1 MSPYHY
7 TLGIIMLLMSA
18 VVHSVTIDLTAEF
31 TPKIHNTNSDG
42 VFTNTT
48 PNSGYCAR
56 WPQHC
61 NSDELSVGVPLILNM
76 QYSIPAFNEPRKGIY
91 FGLPKTEKS
100 IIVTNN
106 KTGESFNVVFK
117 ITNFSANVNKGNDI
131 NWLAK
136 TSDLSSRTNWYY
148 PTDPGTGCTSGSFV
162 VGNINWLQF
171 IWKTLNNT
179 TPCYLISTIER
190 VGRPSQLSD
199 LSIGYSLQAK
209 DNLLTVGSGNYV
221 GKLSF
226 TVGPGGDFD
235 FGDNYQASDSVVDI
249 NLTLSVNHD
258 LIVTTTP
265 ESRALSLQPCSAG
278 KVCTEEQGKRNWE
291 RWMITKIT
299 PQLTAR
305 SDFLLSSTGAFTAY
319 LQCEYIQ
326 GEHCAIKSDNNGQ
339 LVPVKAYLS
348 LPNNI
353 INQKTNNTVSH
364 APMLNTKD
372 LANNTFLTRDIGS
385 NRKGSIDFLVTQHDV
400 DTMLLIRPDTYRG
413 TVTVIFD
420 PKIY

>member
-1 MSPYHY
+1 MRHYHY
-7 TLGIIMLLMSA
+7 ILGFAMLALSA
-18 VVHSVTIDLTAEF
+18 VVHSATIDLTAKF
-31 TPKIHNTNSDG
+31 TPAINNSNSDG

-48 PNSGYCAR
+48 PLSGYCKS
-56 WPQHC
+56 WPKYC
-61 NSDELSVGVPLILNM
+61 PSGSFSVTLPLSTTISYPIV
-76 QYSIPAFNEPRKGIY
+76 AKNEPRDGP
-91 FGLPKTEKS
+91 FFNFPKTPRTLT
-100 IIVTNN
+100 VRNQN
-106 KTGESFNVVFK
+106 TGETFDVIFRV
-117 ITNFSANVNKGNDI
+117 TAFSATYSKDEKG
-131 NWLAK
+131 
-136 TSDLSSRTNWYY
+136 
-148 PTDPGTGCTSGSFV
+148 TDWIGGSFV
-162 VGNINWLQF
+162 YAPSGGGCSYGGIGVGNG
-171 IWKTLNNT
+171 IWYSFMWMTSNNT
-179 TPCYLISTIER
+179 IPCYKISSIDRTE
-190 VGRPSQLSD
+190 PSKFYD
-199 LSIGYSLQAK
+199 MSIGYSLVAK
-209 DNLLTVGSGNYV
+209 DSLLTVGSGTYV

-249 NLTLSVNHD
+249 NLILSVNHD

-339 LVPVKAYLS
+339 LVPVKTYLS
-348 LPNNI
+348 MPDNI
-353 INQKTNNTVSH
+353 INQRTNSTVLR
-364 APMLNTKD
+364 APMAINKD
-372 LANNTFLTRDIGS
+372 VINNTFLTRDIGS

-400 DTMLLIRPDTYRG
+400 DTMLMTRPDTYRG

-420 PKIY
+420 PSIY

>member
-1 MSPYHY
+1 MRSYHY
-7 TLGIIMLLMSA
+7 TLGVVMLVMSA
-18 VVHSVTIDLTAEF
+18 VAHSATINLTAKF
-31 TPKIHNTNSDG
+31 TPAINNSNSDG

-48 PNSGYCAR
+48 LQSGYCKDY
-56 WPQHC
+56 PQYC
-61 NSDELSVGVPLILNM
+61 NGSDVSVNLPLSTTISYPIV
-76 QYSIPAFNEPRKGIY
+76 AKNEPRDGPY
-91 FGLPKTEKS
+91 FNFPKTPRTLT
-100 IIVTNN
+100 VRNQN
-106 KTGESFNVVFK
+106 TGEAFDVTFK
-117 ITNFSANVNKGNDI
+117 VESFSAYNAKNYQRTDWVNGSFVNVPSGN
-131 NWLAK
+131 
-136 TSDLSSRTNWYY
+136 
-148 PTDPGTGCTSGSFV
+148 GCTSGGIGLYTEQWYAFM
-162 VGNINWLQF
+162 
-171 IWKTLNNT
+171 WKFSNNT
-179 TPCYLISTIER
+179 SPCYKVSKIDRTE
-190 VGRPSQLSD
+190 PSKFYD
-199 LSIGYSLQAK
+199 MSIGYSLVAK
-209 DNLLTVGSGNYV
+209 DNLLTVGSGTYV

-249 NLTLSVNHD
+249 NLILSVNHD

-278 KVCTEEQGKRNWE
+278 KVCTEEQGKQNWE

-348 LPNNI
+348 MPDNI
-353 INQKTNNTVSH
+353 INQRTNSTVLR
-364 APMLNTKD
+364 APMAINKD
-372 LANNTFLTRDIGS
+372 VLNNTFLTRDIGS

-400 DTMLLIRPDTYRG
+400 DTMLMTRPDTYRG

-420 PKIY
+420 PQIY